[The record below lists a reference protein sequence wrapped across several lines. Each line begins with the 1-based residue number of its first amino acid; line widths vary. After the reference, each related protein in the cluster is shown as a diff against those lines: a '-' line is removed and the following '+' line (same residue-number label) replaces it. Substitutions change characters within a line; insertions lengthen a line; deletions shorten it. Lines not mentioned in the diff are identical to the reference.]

1 MKKIFHWKRCAI
13 AAGCMALAA
22 GFLSYGSA
30 DRTLPEQLRSVT
42 YVSDAWVMNFWNS
55 ESDHLEEELAQI
67 AEDGFNSIIL
77 AVPWREFQP
86 DTAPIQYSDYAFA
99 KLDRIMRAARDQ
111 GLWVSLRVGYTWDH
125 CGGEVPQIRY
135 RKLLGDEKTRSVW
148 LDYAK
153 ELYEAVSGYENF
165 YGGFLA
171 WEDFWNYMEDA
182 PGLFDSDRAGI
193 DEARRIGFQQYLE
206 EHYTLE

>member
-1 MKKIFHWKRCAI
+1 MGVFES
-13 AAGCMALAA
+13 GVYL
-22 GFLSYGSA
+22 GS
-30 DRTLPEQLRSVT
+30 
-42 YVSDAWVMNFWNS
+42 
-55 ESDHLEEELAQI
+55 
-67 AEDGFNSIIL
+67 
-77 AVPWREFQP
+77 
-86 DTAPIQYSDYAFA
+86 
-99 KLDRIMRAARDQ
+99 
-111 GLWVSLRVGYTWDH
+111 LW
-125 CGGEVPQIRY
+125 GEVPQIRY

-206 EHYTLE
+206 EHYTLEQVNEYFSPGRPMTALGRWAFLRETVRHTSCF